1 MIDVLTYSDL
11 FCDDGD
17 KESIQHLGVFRSVY
31 NIVDQ
36 LSYENSEL
44 GIKSW

>member
-1 MIDVLTYSDL
+1 MIDFLTYSDL
-11 FCDDGD
+11 FCDEEN
-17 KESIQHLGVFRSVY
+17 KEYLELCT
-31 NIVDQ
+31 IVDQ